1 MSAPLVTVS
10 DLSLGWDETVLLE
23 GASFE
28 VERGEIFAVLGASG
42 CGKST
47 LLRALTGLDPPRR
60 GRVDIA
66 GTGAPT
72 LSVGRPGYGVMFQA
86 GALFGSMTVGENVAL
101 ALETWTDL
109 PAPAIAAIVQARL
122 RLVGL
127 EGAAHLAP
135 SALSGGMRKRA
146 AIARALALEPALIF
160 LDEPSSG
167 LDPVSAFELDL
178 LIRTL
183 SEGLGLTVILVSHEL
198 PSIFAIVQRCVFLDR
213 ATRSILARGDPRV
226 LRDTCEIPAV
236 HHFFNRS
243 SPGSGG
249 AEP

>member
-1 MSAPLVTVS
+1 MS
-10 DLSLGWDETVLLE
+10 EQ
-23 GASFE
+23 
-28 VERGEIFAVLGASG
+28 
-42 CGKST
+42 T
-47 LLRALTGLDPPRR
+47 LY
-60 GRVDIA
+60 

-72 LSVGRPGYGVMFQA
+72 LSVGRPSYGVMFQA

-109 PAPAIAAIVQARL
+109 PAAAIAAIVRARL

-127 EGAAHLAP
+127 EGCAHLAP

-146 AIARALALEPALIF
+146 AIARALALEPPLIF

-183 SEGLGLTVILVSHEL
+183 SEGLGLTVVLVTHEL

-213 ATRSILARGDPRV
+213 ASRSILARGDPRV
-226 LRDTCEIPAV
+226 LRDTCPLPAV
-236 HHFFNRS
+236 HHFFNRT
-243 SPGSGG
+243 SPGSS
-249 AEP
+249 P